1 MAVRFFQTYH
11 QTCFVCCTVQ
21 ASSRH
26 LLTVIVPHRSEHN
39 LSAQASPFLPGQL
52 WPFLYRLTLPSLER
66 SSLIKYGRKAIKIRK
81 RKPLYIF
88 AQNWSDR
95 GTYDCSSKSIC
106 IQRCAV
112 FSLPS
117 NLGDKVIV
125 DVFSLAKS
133 EVLSIA
139 EIPHWFSCIYPSS
152 NLCTVSLTP
161 RGKNSTA
168 HIVLPP
174 PLLSFYLSFLPSFF
188 PFSLPPFLPSSFP
201 PFLPSSLPSFHSS
214 IWSA

>member
-26 LLTVIVPHRSEHN
+26 LLTVIVPHLSEHN

-52 WPFLYRLTLPSLER
+52 RPFLYRLTLPSLER

-95 GTYDCSSKSIC
+95 GTSDCSLKSIR

-112 FSLPS
+112 LSLPS

-133 EVLSIA
+133 EVLFIA
-139 EIPHWFSCIYPSS
+139 EIPLWFSCIYPSP
-152 NLCTVSLTP
+152 NLCTVSLKP

-168 HIVLPP
+168 HIVLPH
-174 PLLSFYLSFLPSFF
+174 PLLSFYLSFLPS
-188 PFSLPPFLPSSFP
+188 SLSPSPPSSLP
-201 PFLPSSLPSFHSS
+201 PFLPSSLPSFHSP